1 MSAAKRRPLAIRITA
16 TERRKLDEEAA
27 REGEPDYETFAR
39 RVLLD
44 YLARAAFNRNR
55 RDR

>member
-1 MSAAKRRPLAIRITA
+1 MSKRRPLAIRVTPA
-16 TERRKLDEEAA
+16 ERRKLEAEAA

-55 RDR
+55 RKR